1 MPMQCR
7 LCSSSNTQLLFVSE
21 NIHGRHLLGRE
32 KFNVLEC
39 KNCKVTFTDV
49 DVNSAFYG
57 HYYPKNYYDK
67 FRGNKL
73 VESLLAFLEKFSF
86 KRKLRLILRHK
97 PPGNRVLEIGCAQGK
112 FLHDLPSTFKKFGV
126 EINEDGRRYI
136 QEHYPEITVYQD
148 GIESQAFENNHARY
162 DIIFMWHVLEHLKNP
177 TECLDRLSKLLNE
190 NGVFIFEVP
199 NRDSLGFRLTRK
211 QWFHLDTPR
220 HLYHYNQHSLKQL
233 LNQSGLKIIE
243 YSGNAVDYWQDFSTS
258 LYKCFRSKIPIVN
271 KALYLMF
278 LPIGFIIRTLIAL
291 FLAQTAE
298 INTYVVKHRHK
309 NVEWN

>member
-1 MPMQCR
+1 MQCR

-112 FLHDLPSTFKKFGV
+112 FLHDLPSSFKKFG
-126 EINEDGRRYI
+126 I
-136 QEHYPEITVYQD
+136 
-148 GIESQAFENNHARY
+148 
-162 DIIFMWHVLEHLKNP
+162 
-177 TECLDRLSKLLNE
+177 
-190 NGVFIFEVP
+190 
-199 NRDSLGFRLTRK
+199 
-211 QWFHLDTPR
+211 
-220 HLYHYNQHSLKQL
+220 
-233 LNQSGLKIIE
+233 
-243 YSGNAVDYWQDFSTS
+243 
-258 LYKCFRSKIPIVN
+258 
-271 KALYLMF
+271 
-278 LPIGFIIRTLIAL
+278 
-291 FLAQTAE
+291 
-298 INTYVVKHRHK
+298 
-309 NVEWN
+309 

>member
-97 PPGNRVLEIGCAQGK
+97 PEGNRVLEIGCAQGK
-112 FLHDLPSTFKKFGV
+112 FLNDLPSTFKKFGV
-126 EINEDGRRYI
+126 EINASGRRYI
-136 QEHYPEITVYQD
+136 QEHFPEITVYQD
-148 GIESQAFENNHARY
+148 GIDSENFSGCSVKY
-162 DIIFMWHVLEHLKNP
+162 DIILMWHVLEHIKDPSAFLQQ
-177 TECLDRLSKLLNE
+177 LSSLLNK

-199 NRDSLGFRLTRK
+199 NRNSLGFRLTREK
-211 QWFHLDTPR
+211 WFHLDTPR
-220 HLYHYNQHSLKQL
+220 HLFHYNQISLKQL
-233 LNQSGLKIIE
+233 LNHQGLKIIG
-243 YSGNAVDYWQDFSTS
+243 YSGNAIDYWHDFTTSIRKCFST
-258 LYKCFRSKIPIVN
+258 KIPIIN
-271 KALYLMF
+271 KVLYFILF
-278 LPIGFIIRTLIAL
+278 PIGFIIRSLLSI
-291 FLAQTAE
+291 FSAQIAE
-298 INTYVVKHRHK
+298 INTYVVKHST
-309 NVEWN
+309 